1 MPITQIITPTM
12 LKKETKRAT
21 RMIVFLPVNA
31 YVRNIRMTED
41 MEDMSARKGGEPSR
55 AYIVKTAPIIKV

>member
-1 MPITQIITPTM
+1 M